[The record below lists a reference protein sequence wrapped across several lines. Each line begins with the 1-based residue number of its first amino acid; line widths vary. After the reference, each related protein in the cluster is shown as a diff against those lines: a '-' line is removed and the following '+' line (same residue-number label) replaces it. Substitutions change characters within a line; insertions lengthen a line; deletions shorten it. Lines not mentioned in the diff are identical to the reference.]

1 MLIKTLSF
9 VFNQLQPKM
18 GGGIDFSAEGLKIW
32 PQQTSTNGHCS
43 AIYHAF
49 AHYGIYCGALKFKFH
64 VH

>member
-9 VFNQLQPKM
+9 VLNQLRPKM

-32 PQQTSTNGHCS
+32 PQQTISTNGHCS

-49 AHYGIYCGALKFKFH
+49 AHYRIYCGTD
-64 VH
+64 